1 MIIPAGGC
9 LDEEFAQVTGVKS
22 KALIKFAERTILLRT
37 LEALRGCPLIDRIV
51 VVGTPEV
58 LESEDCELAHGRVAA
73 VGSSPANIAAG
84 LRYLAQLEYE
94 PTHVAI
100 VTADLPFLTPEV
112 ISSFLELCDP
122 TKDFNVPLISREDF
136 EERFPGTEATYVR
149 LHDGYWTTGCMY
161 LATVKGISVAMPH
174 LEEVFKNRKSKFKMA
189 KVLGA
194 KFVWDYLAKKLT
206 VYEIERKV
214 MDLLGVKGAA
224 IPGSPAEL
232 AMDVDY
238 TEDYQYVVS
247 LMKARDTVSPRGGD
261 TGQ

>member
-1 MIIPAGGC
+1 
-9 LDEEFAQVTGVKS
+9 
-22 KALIKFAERTILLRT
+22 
-37 LEALRGCPLIDRIV
+37 
-51 VVGTPEV
+51 
-58 LESEDCELAHGRVAA
+58 
-73 VGSSPANIAAG
+73 
-84 LRYLAQLEYE
+84 
-94 PTHVAI
+94 
-100 VTADLPFLTPEV
+100 
-112 ISSFLELCDP
+112 
-122 TKDFNVPLISREDF
+122 
-136 EERFPGTEATYVR
+136 
-149 LHDGYWTTGCMY
+149 
-161 LATVKGISVAMPH
+161 